1 MADGI
6 YRHRRKNINV
16 MTQPFGT
23 LWSFSGKSIWRNHK
37 YRFIK
42 EKFFDL

>member
-6 YRHRRKNINV
+6 YRHQKKNINV

-23 LWSFSGKSIWRNHK
+23 LWALAANQYGEITNIDLLGKI
-37 YRFIK
+37 F
-42 EKFFDL
+42 